1 MTRENKLALVL
12 GFGLMLFV
20 GILVSDHF
28 AARKNVPLAAVP
40 IERQDSGVP
49 PIPVPGSNDEYV
61 RTDGNGAEV
70 LPKPP
75 SQDEPPVFARNEET
89 PAPPVEPTRT
99 EPEVRTYVVREG
111 DTPSGIAAREYGRR
125 ALGQKLADYNKI
137 NPAKLKA
144 GAKLLIPPVELLDP
158 GAAPAEA
165 VASTENGSNAENAA
179 GAAPKFRV
187 YRVREGDTLYGIA
200 QRELGKGDRWKELQS
215 SNVDVLKSAADLTP
229 GMQIKIPVVTASAQR
244 SADA

>member
-49 PIPVPGSNDEYV
+49 PIPGPGAGDQYV
-61 RTDGNGAEV
+61 RTGEDGAEV
-70 LPKPP
+70 LPTPP
-75 SQDEPPVFARNEET
+75 TQEDPPVLVQNRET
-89 PAPPVEPTRT
+89 PAPPVQPTKT
-99 EPEVRTYVVREG
+99 EPDVRTYVVREG
-111 DTPSGIAAREYGRR
+111 DTLAAIAGREYGRR
-125 ALGQKLADYNKI
+125 SLGQKLAEYNKV
-137 NPAKLKA
+137 NPAKLKS
-144 GAKLLIPPVELLDP
+144 GASIQIPPVELLDP
-158 GAAPAEA
+158 TAAPVEA
-165 VASTENGSNAENAA
+165 LATNGAGSNAENSAPV
-179 GAAPKFRV
+179 APKFKV
-187 YRVREGDTLYGIA
+187 YKVREGDTLYGIA